1 MRSAQGCRG
10 VGISARQQKT
20 KKEEIMDAKELLEE
34 LKVKADELHKY
45 LEAHPDEAN
54 MMISI

>member
-1 MRSAQGCRG
+1 M
-10 VGISARQQKT
+10 GISARQQKT